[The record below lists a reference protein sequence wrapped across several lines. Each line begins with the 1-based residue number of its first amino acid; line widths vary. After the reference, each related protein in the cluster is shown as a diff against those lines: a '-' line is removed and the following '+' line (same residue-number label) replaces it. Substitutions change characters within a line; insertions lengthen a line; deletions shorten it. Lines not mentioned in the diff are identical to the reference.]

1 MSSLQP
7 LHPRNEEQS
16 DLPAPPGLPSLHGRA
31 MDNLRFIRETMERAT
46 SFTAVPGWGGVAIGI
61 TALVATVVAIRQ
73 RSTRAW
79 LMTWLVEALLA
90 LAIGGWTMQRKA
102 RAGESTV
109 LSGPGRKFALSLL
122 PPLLA
127 GAVLSIVLYRAQV
140 FFALPG
146 LWLLLYGTGV
156 VTGGAFSVRIVPVMG
171 LCFMGLGILALGA
184 PAAYGNWFMAAGF
197 GGLHIVFGIIIAR
210 RHGG

>member
-1 MSSLQP
+1 
-7 LHPRNEEQS
+7 
-16 DLPAPPGLPSLHGRA
+16 

-46 SFTAVPGWGGVAIGI
+46 SFTAVPGWGGVFIGM
-61 TALVATVVAIRQ
+61 TALAATAVAVQQ
-73 RSTRAW
+73 RTTRAW
-79 LMTWLVEALLA
+79 LLTWLVEALLA
-90 LAIGGWTMQRKA
+90 LAVGGWAMQHKA
-102 RAGESTV
+102 RAAESTV

-127 GAVLSIVLYRAQV
+127 GALLSVVLYRAHV

-146 LWLLLYGTGV
+146 LWLLMYGTGV

-171 LCFMGLGILALGA
+171 LCFMALGIVALTA

-197 GGLHIVFGIIIAR
+197 GGLHIIFGIIIAR
-210 RHGG
+210 RYGG